1 MCTTAPVNA
10 IKAHRAAAE
19 ALRSPAQA
27 LADVQ
32 FLTWRTRL
40 CLQPR
45 VAALTV
51 DRAAVA
57 SVSDRH
63 HGKMHH

>member
-10 IKAHRAAAE
+10 IKAHRPAAK
-19 ALRSPAQA
+19 ALASAAQA
-27 LADVQ
+27 LAEVQ

-51 DRAAVA
+51 DRAAGA
-57 SVSDRH
+57 SVSARH
-63 HGKMHH
+63 HDKLPL